1 MTVTIDPK
9 LLAKLKAQDALLN
22 FKPSP
27 VQASYLQSDSPFRV
41 IIGGN
46 RAGKTTTNA
55 VDLAYIARGLHPWRK
70 LPFKRKLR
78 ILILT
83 NTRAQAAN
91 VFGRKLFTASELPGR
106 FHDTPLIPPNEVSV
120 DYLKVGVH
128 VPYAAQTRH
137 AEMLFA
143 WSAADNVW
151 ERLQGQK
158 LDLCYFDEDAGTK
171 KLVEEIFMR
180 GMDARSA
187 QEAPW
192 LGGINWSATPTT
204 STDGYLHFRR
214 YCQENT
220 PSKSYFYIP
229 PGDNP
234 AISKEATAEARK
246 FLGARQSQ
254 VRVDGTKDATD
265 LILIYG
271 EQWKDAR
278 HLAPAC
284 PVTPATNLWLGYDP
298 GMDHP
303 TGMVLAATNPDYPLR
318 LNIVRTW
325 VHARQTL
332 EFDARVLDEFL
343 CGRRLAGIVYD
354 YAAKAQ
360 LKDGGS
366 VIDTLMGILARK
378 QMSPLFGFFQAKKAR
393 EAGIS
398 MVRHYL
404 DPDPYDPLAPT
415 LLRLDEPTEQN
426 GNGILRQQ
434 FLAYRGK
441 ESTRFTGEG
450 GVVKKDDDAMDAMR
464 YLCMHRIGY
473 NADGACGEVTKAQL
487 NPEQAPQVIATP
499 APPVP
504 EDPYSRHLALSRE
517 RRPRTASRWTEADF

>member
-1 MTVTIDPK
+1 M
-9 LLAKLKAQDALLN
+9 N

-55 VDLAYIARGLHPWRK
+55 VDLAYIARGLHPYRK
-70 LPFKRKLR
+70 IPFARKLR
-78 ILILT
+78 ILVLT

-91 VFGRKLFTASELPGR
+91 VFGRKLFVASELPGR
-106 FHDTPLIPPNEVSV
+106 FHDIPLIPPAEVKV

-128 VPYAAQTRH
+128 VPYAAQTKH

-158 LDLCYFDEDAGTK
+158 LDMCYFDEDAGTT

-187 QEAPW
+187 AEAPW

-214 YCQENT
+214 YCQENN

-271 EQWKDAR
+271 EQWKDDR
-278 HLAPAC
+278 HVAATPH
-284 PVTPATNLWLGYDP
+284 PITPATNLWLGYDP

-303 TGMVLAATNPDYPLR
+303 TGMVLAAIDADQPLR

-343 CGRRLAGIVYD
+343 CGRRLAGLIYD
-354 YAAKAQ
+354 YAAKTQ
-360 LKDGGS
+360 LKFGGS
-366 VIDTLMGILARK
+366 VIEELQKILARK
-378 QMSPLFGFFQAKKAR
+378 NMAPLFGYYQAKKMR
-393 EAGIS
+393 EAGIT

-404 DPDPYDPLAPT
+404 DPDPYDPDAPT
-415 LLRLDEPTEQN
+415 LLRLDPATEAN

-450 GVVKKDDDAMDAMR
+450 GVVKKDDDAIDCIR
-464 YLCMHRIGY
+464 YLCMHRIAY
-473 NADGACGEVTKAQL
+473 NPDGACGGQSRVQ
-487 NPEQAPQVIATP
+487 PDPDQ
-499 APPVP
+499 PPVERP
-504 EDPYSRHLALSRE
+504 KAAAAPVVDPYLRHMGMSRQ
-517 RRPRTASRWTEADF
+517 RRAGKTEGWTESDF